1 MPMHISET
9 EVSHIRVGKLQDN
22 SRAPSHNIAFISY
35 KDDRQRLNAITHELS
50 RETYSTPRDGAIL
63 QDRQVESRLLS
74 LYVYTGQIPGRHQ
87 QPHIPI
93 PLAPRSRHDLR

>member
-63 QDRQVESRLLS
+63 QD
-74 LYVYTGQIPGRHQ
+74 PA
-87 QPHIPI
+87 
-93 PLAPRSRHDLR
+93 APRASTAVTAETGPILSGSGGSGLLESSGA